1 MEAEYRRLKSVWQ
14 SGTCVREDALHLLY
28 FVWMHGAE
36 PQSLTGM
43 EFDPDAEKLWE
54 AIFEFFGGEQ
64 SQDAEFLHVAA
75 IMASLFDF
83 SLCDKGEWERMR
95 ARSIQLQPEGYS
107 PEDFDGRGE
116 FGEYFAHHARAR
128 GAQFVRS
135 VRPSSGLRG
144 WGVQAAER
152 FLSLGCRKSS

>member
-36 PQSLTGM
+36 PRFLTGM
-43 EFDPDAEKLWE
+43 EFDPDAEKLWG
-54 AIFEFFGGEQ
+54 AIFEFFGREH

-83 SLCDKGEWERMR
+83 NLCYEGEWERMK
-95 ARSIQLQPEGYS
+95 ARSVQLQPEGYS
-107 PEDFDGRGE
+107 PESFDGRGE
-116 FGEYFAHHARAR
+116 YGEYFAHHARAR
-128 GAQFVRS
+128 RAKS
-135 VRPSSGLRG
+135 VGSDRPSSGLRG
-144 WGVQAAER
+144 WVVQAAER
-152 FLSLGCRKSS
+152 FFCLGRRKSH